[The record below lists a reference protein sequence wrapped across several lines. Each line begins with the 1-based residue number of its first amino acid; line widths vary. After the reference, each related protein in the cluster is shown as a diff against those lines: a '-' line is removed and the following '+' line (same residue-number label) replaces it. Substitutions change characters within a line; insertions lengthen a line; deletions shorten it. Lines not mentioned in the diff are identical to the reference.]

1 MKVPSTDGKEK
12 LIRRRIIVRKI
23 VYNPTEETGV
33 APIKYD
39 EYDVN
44 SPEVTQLDP
53 EVKIWADDFVFS
65 QLCTQKV
72 TSLWNF
78 RFYTCFIVVLVL
90 LSCLLSCTFASSDIE
105 MPLALG

>member
-53 EVKIWADDFVFS
+53 EVKI
-65 QLCTQKV
+65 
-72 TSLWNF
+72 
-78 RFYTCFIVVLVL
+78 
-90 LSCLLSCTFASSDIE
+90 
-105 MPLALG
+105 